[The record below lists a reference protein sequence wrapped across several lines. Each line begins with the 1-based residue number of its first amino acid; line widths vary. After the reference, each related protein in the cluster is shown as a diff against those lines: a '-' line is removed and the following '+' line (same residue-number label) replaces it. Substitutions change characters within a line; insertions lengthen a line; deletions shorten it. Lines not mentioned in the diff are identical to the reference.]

1 MLLSSLPSLLELLVE
16 VHCDFDTA
24 KMMRFVLT
32 L

>member
-1 MLLSSLPSLLELLVE
+1 MLLSSLPSLLELVE